1 MEKFEIVFLDDDNE
15 TILEKK
21 EVERGSSVKYSGK
34 IPEKDMLNGIK
45 YVFIGW
51 TGEEKLENVQEN
63 LTLVAK
69 YVEETNLPDM
79 EDALFNATLEITKK
93 TDLNA
98 TISAGNKL
106 TDQKSALERDVR
118 TPQEIVEEVA
128 KYGKVELKDQNT
140 KDDIDR

>member
-1 MEKFEIVFLDDDNE
+1 
-15 TILEKK
+15 
-21 EVERGSSVKYSGK
+21 
-34 IPEKDMLNGIK
+34 MLNGIK

-69 YVEETNLPDM
+69 YVEEANLPDM

-106 TDQKSALERDVR
+106 TDQKSALEKDGR

>member
-21 EVERGSSVKYSGK
+21 EVERGSSVKYSGQ
-34 IPEKDMLNGIK
+34 IPQKELVNGIK
-45 YVFIGW
+45 YIFIGW
-51 TGEEKLENVQEN
+51 TDEEKLKNVQEN

-69 YVEETNLPDM
+69 YVEEANVPNM

-93 TDLNA
+93 TDLNS

-106 TDQKSALERDVR
+106 SDQKSALERDVR

-128 KYGKVELKDQNT
+128 KYGKVELKDPNT